1 MKSVIL
7 KKKED
12 GNLKVLTIGFE
23 IEEARP
29 NLNIIESRFQ
39 KNELCHLKL
48 DDDLVEVLTSDG
60 PFSFVIINLENQFFS
75 AQNYYESITDLIGKR
90 PFIFVGN
97 KNSIKSQL
105 TAEIINDHSSHH
117 MLETPMTL
125 ENFKVA
131 INQCL
136 NWVKEEEF
144 EQSIVSL
151 DQKELR
157 AIRLRNFYLFDQI
170 PYDGFIEIIP
180 GQYAKIISKNKF
192 YPHSLISNYSK
203 KNIKFIYLQKDEHI
217 KFLDNSI
224 KSLITVY
231 KTKAYEKVG
240 IVKVHAKTCFFIREY
255 IRTVSVSE
263 EIIELVKLFTESI
276 YQTVKNNQTLNLL
289 LEFDYKTEMNF
300 AEESLISAYISEGVM
315 IKLGWYGDMT
325 KGKLALAS
333 LLQDIHLSNDEFIKV
348 RHSSDPNF
356 KLFSEEDK
364 QTYLEH
370 PIKGAEIARLFNG
383 FSDVDFIILEHHEH
397 PTGEGFP
404 RGINVNSITQI
415 SSIFILTT
423 HFTSRLAK
431 SQDGILAKKEI
442 LAGMKKIFKSGNF
455 KEPMQALIESL
466 S

>member
-1 MKSVIL
+1 M
-7 KKKED
+7 
-12 GNLKVLTIGFE
+12 KVLTIGFE
-23 IEEARP
+23 TEEAKQ

-39 KNELCHLKL
+39 KSELLHLKL

-60 PFSFVIINLENQFFS
+60 PYSFIIINLENQFFS

-90 PFIFVGN
+90 PFIFVGS
-97 KNSIKSQL
+97 KNSVKSQL

-117 MLETPMTL
+117 VLETPMTL
-125 ENFKVA
+125 ESFKVV

-151 DQKELR
+151 DQKDLR
-157 AIRLRNFYLFDQI
+157 AIRLRNFTLFDQI
-170 PYDGFIEIIP
+170 PYDGYIEIIP

-192 YPHSLISNYSK
+192 YSYSLISHYSK
-203 KNIKFIYLQKDEHI
+203 KNIKFIYLHKDEHI

-224 KSLITVY
+224 KSLIIVY

-263 EIIELVKLFTESI
+263 EIIELVKLFTESV
-276 YQTVKNNQTLNLL
+276 YQTVRNSQSTLNLL
-289 LEFDYKTEMNF
+289 LEFEYKTEMNF
-300 AEESLISAYISEGVM
+300 AEESLITAYISEGIM

-348 RHSSDPNF
+348 RHLSDPSF
-356 KLFSEEDK
+356 KQFSEEDK
-364 QTYLEH
+364 KSFLEH
-370 PIKGAEIARLFNG
+370 PLKGAEVARLFHG

-431 SQDGILAKKEI
+431 SQDGILAKKDI

-466 S
+466 I